1 MYLELDKE
9 EGQSRMRLI
18 GDENVPGL
26 LSLRNPAVWV
36 LEQVSCQVQEEV
48 SLNQVVRDG
57 AVSGDEGPGL
67 IVSWGSFMGGGRT
80 SLQKAKCSN

>member
-1 MYLELDKE
+1 MYSELDKE

-18 GDENVPGL
+18 GDDNVPET

-36 LEQVSCQVQEEV
+36 LEQVTCQGQEEV
-48 SLNQVVRDG
+48 CLNQVVRDG
-57 AVSGDEGPGL
+57 AVSGDERSGL
-67 IVSWGSFMGGGRT
+67 TVSWGSFMGGRRT

>member
-1 MYLELDKE
+1 MYSELDKE

-18 GDENVPGL
+18 GDENVPGS

-36 LEQVSCQVQEEV
+36 LEQVSCQGQEEV
-48 SLNQVVRDG
+48 CLNQVVRNG

-67 IVSWGSFMGGGRT
+67 TVS
-80 SLQKAKCSN
+80 